1 MPAIGKALETAQKVR
16 GYGNELRVTMENVRR
31 QREQDRIAEEERA
44 ERQDALV
51 LAAYD
56 QWENDEW
63 TQFHAPDSAKV
74 AFTARRDEAAARLGV
89 PTYGAFRDRK
99 QMLIP
104 AAMSQYQKRAA
115 AGESKTALWHEMVGR
130 FGEQNI
136 SDWMVDTDNQAEV
149 QGLPTFTGLMPD
161 GGYRMPDAGQR
172 IPDGTGPEGEPG
184 PLGDEMGPTAAARM
198 PDGGERIPDGT
209 RNGTDMTDG
218 TDAGYRTPD
227 AGRRMADA
235 GYRMAEGRLSAED
248 AFYRMLEHYEPV
260 QRSPRQE
267 AEYQLKATVE
277 LSDWLRRDENRGMT
291 PDNPALA
298 SWVESINR
306 SRARTGL
313 PPTTVESWLADAATS
328 AGVSGRSDVYGDFR
342 DTVYRLQLTPEAAS
356 EWWDAAFRA
365 RAGGAEMPP
374 LDYRPTAGQA
384 LSAQGRVMSD
394 ETRSLTAT
402 LSALLKQQ
410 KEKRDAIEA
419 LAPGNTADAAKL
431 SGEYRQIEQEIRSV
445 TEQLLDADRRD
456 MSAATQA
463 GSGIQPAPIAE
474 PPVAPGNSD
483 VTKYRG
489 FATDQGATIIN
500 PLVMRIG
507 DKWAVIPGVATDN
520 SRRVLDQAAAEAQ
533 YARNNNKH
541 FGIYATEAG
550 AQARAA
556 GLRQAE
562 AAAITS
568 AGRTPMPAPG
578 TLAPMPVPG
587 TGAPT
592 GGAPAPVTFPPGKQY
607 KPPASGG
614 AGGTGGKPEKS
625 SMTQTAQGKALSW
638 GLSELAT
645 IHRRADVEKF
655 LNTPANFGTDENDKQ
670 ILTYKGKVSAWYI
683 NQAAAKA
690 AGRKFSTPKPA
701 PPVPKLP
708 DTVNSDIVTAISD
721 AKADKQ
727 PWSEVADSLRMVL
740 SKYADYSDKYTRD
753 AAIDKMIRSF
763 KTKYWDK

>member
-1 MPAIGKALETAQKVR
+1 MPAIGKALETAQRVR

-31 QREQDRIAEEERA
+31 QREQDRIAEEERQQK
-44 ERQDALV
+44 QDALV

-63 TQFHAPDSAKV
+63 TQFHAPDSAKI

-104 AAMSQYQKRAA
+104 AAMSAYQKRAA
-115 AGESKTALWHEMVGR
+115 AGESRTALWHEMVGR

-149 QGLPTFTGLMPD
+149 QGLPTFTGLV
-161 GGYRMPDAGQR
+161 PDAGNGTDGT
-172 IPDGTGPEGEPG
+172 DGTGPEGEPG

-198 PDGGERIPDGT
+198 PDTGYRMPEGT
-209 RNGTDMTDG
+209 RNGTGRTDG
-218 TDAGYRTPD
+218 TDGG
-227 AGRRMADA
+227 GRIPDA
-235 GYRMAEGRLSAED
+235 GYRMPEGRLSAED

-267 AEYQLKATVE
+267 AEYQLKAAVE

-291 PDNPALA
+291 ADNPALV

-313 PPTTVESWLADAATS
+313 PATTVESWLADAATS
-328 AGVSGRSDVYGDFR
+328 AGISGRSDVYADFR
-342 DTVYRLQLTPEAAS
+342 DTVYRLQLTPDAAG
-356 EWWDAAFRA
+356 EWWDAAFRS

-384 LSAQGRVMSD
+384 LSAQTRVMSD

-402 LSALLKQQ
+402 LSSLLKQQ

-419 LAPGNTADAAKL
+419 LAPGNTTDAAKL
-431 SGEYRQIEQEIRSV
+431 SGEYRQIEQQIREV
-445 TEQLLDADRRD
+445 TDRLLDSDRRD
-456 MSAATQA
+456 MSAATQEA
-463 GSGIQPAPIAE
+463 SGIRPAPIAE
-474 PPVAPGNSD
+474 APIAAGNSD
-483 VTKYRG
+483 VTKYKG
-489 FATDQGATIIN
+489 FNTDKGAAIIN

-520 SRRVLDQAAAEAQ
+520 SGRVLDQAAAEAQ

-541 FGIYATEAG
+541 FGVYATEAG

-562 AAAITS
+562 AAAITG

-587 TGAPT
+587 TGTPAGG

-607 KPPASGG
+607 KLDTGGSGS
-614 AGGTGGKPEKS
+614 GGTGGKPEKS
-625 SMTQTAQGKALSW
+625 SMTQSAQGKALSW
-638 GLSELAT
+638 GLSDLAT

-670 ILTYKGKVSAWYI
+670 ILTYKGKVAVWYI

-690 AGRKFSTPKPA
+690 AGRKFSTPKPT
-701 PPVPKLP
+701 PPLPKLP
-708 DTVNSDIVTAISD
+708 DTVNSDIVTAITD

-727 PWSEVADSLRMVL
+727 PWNEVADSLRMVL
-740 SKYADYSDKYTRD
+740 SKYANYSDKYTRD
-753 AAIDKMIRSF
+753 AAIDTMIRSF